1 METRTLWKGWKFL
14 IAVVLIAG
22 VLWMVNRLHIY
33 RRAQLVL
40 PTAIETSGLV
50 DFGMWPGQ
58 LECNLMA
65 ILLRCESHG
74 AVILRLSR
82 DTAEDMRERG
92 LEFFAGAERARGVL
106 NNQRRG
112 PAVYEPWRPTPLPW
126 EWQDEALGELWGSL
140 YTLKMDRT
148 LYAEVVCAREAGSFY
163 TKKVNSGANLVVIP
177 EKRLVIYTW
186 WD

>member
-1 METRTLWKGWKFL
+1 METRTMRKGQKFL
-14 IAVVLIAG
+14 IAVVMVVG
-22 VLWMVNRLHIY
+22 VLWMINRLHIY

-40 PTAIETSGLV
+40 PAAIETSGLV

-74 AVILRLSR
+74 AVILRLSESAA
-82 DTAEDMRERG
+82 DEMRERG
-92 LEFFAGAERARGVL
+92 LEFFAGAERARGAL
-106 NNQRRG
+106 NKRRG
-112 PAVYEPWRPTPLPW
+112 PAIYEPWQPTPLPR
-126 EWQDEALGELWGSL
+126 EWQDEALGELWSSL

-148 LYAEVVCAREAGSFY
+148 LYAEVVSAREAGSFY
-163 TKKVNSGANLVVIP
+163 TKKVNSGAKLVVIP
-177 EKRLVIYTW
+177 ERRLVVYTW